1 MTQTIRSS
9 KGTASESEREVRHNR
24 TGGRHAAEREPA
36 MKPHFRLD
44 STLDLLANRAVELA
58 DQRSLGVR
66 ELQSMIGADAG
77 NTADVQGRQVETMS
91 SVSRFR
97 PPRTDDEFAR
107 IRRAAQTV
115 LDFPPAEAAA
125 LASFQPETG
134 EELSAVD
141 VYENSFLLSENG
153 FRVRGGLMVQKPRK
167 LWGDLMGYET
177 AVHALSI
184 EGHFNGEGPVID
196 SVHLSR

>member
-1 MTQTIRSS
+1 MAETVRILSRTAAKS
-9 KGTASESEREVRHNR
+9 KREVRR
-24 TGGRHAAEREPA
+24 QPAGVGTAVERLPTE
-36 MKPHFRLD
+36 KTHFGLD
-44 STLDLLANRAVELA
+44 STLDVSANRAIGLPEP
-58 DQRSLGVR
+58 RSPGIR

-91 SVSRFR
+91 SVLRFR
-97 PPRTDDEFAR
+97 PPRTESEFAL

-125 LASFQPETG
+125 LASFQPESG
-134 EELSAVD
+134 EVLSAVD
-141 VYENSFLLSENG
+141 VYENSFLLSDNG

-184 EGHFNGEGPVID
+184 EGRFNGDRPVID
-196 SVHLSR
+196 SVHLAR